1 MAISRLL
8 RQLLSSTAPGDI
20 PTKVIG
26 VCGMSCSGKSTVS
39 SVLRAHAADAATKLG
54 DEEMHVRRF
63 ALLSIASDGEDVLH
77 SFGVTGEGPLEKD
90 FPGVLFECTGEEI
103 DADDDA
109 KAALLQWY
117 REKLDAACRGAVSNA
132 DFEKEVQSLCFCN
145 SAFYEMSTDL
155 KARYIEEGVNGAI
168 KLYPGC

>member
-1 MAISRLL
+1 MPRTQWSDADKKRLAVVVPRLAAFGWPVICIAMEKSRSACIYQWEKLVRERDDVNDVEVMALPIGNNRKSDVD
-8 RQLLSSTAPGDI
+8 DI
-20 PTKVIG
+20 
-26 VCGMSCSGKSTVS
+26 
-39 SVLRAHAADAATKLG
+39 D
-54 DEEMHVRRF
+54 
-63 ALLSIASDGEDVLH
+63 ALLAAR
-77 SFGVTGEGPLEKD
+77 
-90 FPGVLFECTGEEI
+90 EI

-168 KLYPGC
+168 QYYPGC